1 VSFGESQLRV
11 PVCCKTW
18 RSAERIRF
26 MAVLLFLCSACGLL
40 HSLRPAVRWPAV
52 RAAWFRQEAEGRPS
66 EGAAARGAQAWP
78 WPVQAWPWPVQHWPR
93 CGLQERAKILAEK
106 ESAHREK
113 EALIEKIELQLARR
127 EKRLAKE
134 KVRGSPQWRQTCRL
148 PSGKGIQ

>member
-1 VSFGESQLRV
+1 
-11 PVCCKTW
+11 
-18 RSAERIRF
+18 
-26 MAVLLFLCSACGLL
+26 M
-40 HSLRPAVRWPAV
+40 
-52 RAAWFRQEAEGRPS
+52 
-66 EGAAARGAQAWP
+66 
-78 WPVQAWPWPVQHWPR
+78 QAWPWPVQHWPR

-134 KVRGSPQWRQTCRL
+134 KVRGSPQRRQTCLL